1 MHKEWWEESRRLE
14 ARLAEAKE
22 EASYLKTKAANLQKA
37 PQAEAP
43 QAEAGA
49 DQLSNSLQILTCL
62 KDVMMPYHSL
72 LLPKDPNAMTREQ
85 KIVYHFLNEVQA
97 ATVRQTPLVQPREA
111 PAWRP

>member
-22 EASYLKTKAANLQKA
+22 EASDLKTKAANLQK
-37 PQAEAP
+37 AP